1 MTTYTFSNDTISDLY
16 KEVYGFRPSAGFWQ
30 RWNELADENKQLLW
44 DSLVEALEE
53 QIADQKIADERAIE
67 AFEQDLLKIQR
78 TTGGSRN
85 EAIVYYVESLD
96 MTFEDIERYGAS
108 YICYEAGLPYSLAQT
123 FVDAGAANQIG

>member
-16 KEVYGFRPSAGFWQ
+16 KEVYGFRPSAGFWP

-108 YICYEAGLPYSLAQT
+108 YICYQAGLPYSLAQT